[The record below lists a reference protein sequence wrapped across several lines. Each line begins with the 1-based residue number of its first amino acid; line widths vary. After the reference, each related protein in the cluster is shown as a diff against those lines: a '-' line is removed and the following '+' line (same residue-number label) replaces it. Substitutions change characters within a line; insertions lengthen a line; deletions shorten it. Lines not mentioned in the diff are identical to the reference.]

1 MGRYTAE
8 EALWYKFVAS
18 GSGIVV
24 LIVILIVIPRVL
36 SWHLGSADRGSRA
49 TLMFKSGPSAPSERR
64 HASSAKSKI

>member
-36 SWHLGSADRGSRA
+36 SWHLGLARIGARA
-49 TLMFKSGPSAPSERR
+49 Q
-64 HASSAKSKI
+64 H